1 LALRGGPLAGVLEA
15 LEARQAPVADEALL
29 LLLQEAAAD
38 GGVHS
43 RAPALRRCARCLL
56 RWRAAHDGA
65 MATLT
70 ALLAGEH
77 AAAAC
82 GSCRGACDADD
93 GRASALHVAAARGHA
108 AAVAAL
114 LARAHGGGAVN
125 ARDEEQQDATPLMLA
140 AAAARGSPG
149 ALGALTALLGHA
161 WCHVDAADESLRT
174 ALSHAAGAGAA
185 RACGALL
192 ARGADPLARE
202 RTPPSERHA
211 DEAPSDADEDSLSAL
226 LLQLPGCAMP
236 PTAGGAEL
244 PAHTPLHRAAA
255 APRDAGAL
263 CVRLLAAAA
272 RARGRSLDARDTS
285 RRTPLACAAA
295 AGAWPACVALAH
307 AGVRSRRVPS
317 SCADA
322 LPLPLRAFLA
332 APGAPVWTPEVHAL
346 HPPRFRDASRAL
358 LLCAL
363 RGRRRIA
370 LADAAGAAAVEDED
384 DGACLGRLPHALLLL
399 LLACLAREWCAAPP
413 WPHEFGDDA

>member
-1 LALRGGPLAGVLEA
+1 VASRGARLASVLEA
-15 LEARQAPVADEALL
+15 LPARQAPVADAALL
-29 LLLQEAAAD
+29 LLLQEASAD
-38 GGVHS
+38 GGVHG
-43 RAPALRRCARCLL
+43 RTPALRRCALCLL

-65 MATLT
+65 LLTLA

-82 GSCRGACDADD
+82 GSCRGACDAED

-108 AAVAAL
+108 DAVAAL

-140 AAAARGSPG
+140 AAAARGSLG
-149 ALGALTALLGHA
+149 VLGALTALLGHA
-161 WCHVDAADESLRT
+161 WCHVDAMDETLRT

-202 RTPPSERHA
+202 RTPPSDRHA

-236 PTAGGAEL
+236 THAGGADA

-263 CVRLLAAAA
+263 CVRALAAAA
-272 RARGRSLDARDTS
+272 RARGRSLDVRDTS

-307 AGVRSRRVPS
+307 AGARARRVPS

-322 LPLPLRAFLA
+322 LPPPLRAFLA
-332 APGAPVWTPEVHAL
+332 APGAPAWTPEVHAL

-358 LLCAL
+358 LLCAS
-363 RGRRRIA
+363 RGRRRIVA
-370 LADAAGAAAVEDED
+370 LADAADAQQEED
-384 DGACLGRLPHALLLL
+384 DAACLGRLPHALLLL
-399 LLACLAREWCAAPP
+399 LLACLAREWCAAAP
-413 WPHEFGDDA
+413 WPHEFDDDA